1 MPTAEVIRVNLI
13 SLTVCCL
20 MCCRSVPRPTR
31 QSARTPTRQSTRLPA
46 LPSTR
51 RYSSVGTDP
60 YHTDINKMSWARDS
74 TAATKIPRFQTTKLL
89 FIQLCLYS
97 CCFSPFR
104 HRHLNFF
111 LFFLSLKVYYVVAL
125 SLSRTKKCRVP
136 SSVIKALFY
145 TTIRRALMLV

>member
-104 HRHLNFF
+104 HRHLKFFF
-111 LFFLSLKVYYVVAL
+111 LLVSEGLLRCCVV
-125 SLSRTKKCRVP
+125 V
-136 SSVIKALFY
+136 VEN
-145 TTIRRALMLV
+145 

>member
-1 MPTAEVIRVNLI
+1 MQIRYEKTCHLDMPTAEVIRVNLI

-60 YHTDINKMSWARDS
+60 YHTDINKMSWPRDN

-104 HRHLNFF
+104 HRHLKFF

-125 SLSRTKKCRVP
+125 SLSR
-136 SSVIKALFY
+136 S
-145 TTIRRALMLV
+145 